1 MEDCKRSAREHTHI
15 YAEPMDTDNCGEDGG
30 AGVKGWGEM
39 GVSCNSVNNKTF
51 FGKKKERKK
60 PVSEERGQWG
70 LPPPWTLAE
79 VPF

>member
-51 FGKKKERKK
+51 FGKKKRKK
-60 PVSEERGQWG
+60 ETCIRREGPVG
-70 LPPPWTLAE
+70 PPSTLDSG
-79 VPF
+79 